1 MGDFLGSDLFPA
13 HFWCHLFLIP
23 DIKFSPVSDL
33 VACSFLDKS
42 SAILPLGVCFTSLVW
57 CSFPFVSE
65 FSPGHILLLT
75 SMILLV
81 HRALSSN
88 SSMALTV
95 HAAHLLHWLV
105 IYSFPPFIDKYA
117 IFLYKVES
125 TLNLVT
131 MSFTHLNF
139 PLSLI

>member
-42 SAILPLGVCFTSLVW
+42 SAILPLDVCFTSLVW

-75 SMILLV
+75 SVILLV

-105 IYSFPPFIDKYA
+105 FIL
-117 IFLYKVES
+117 FL
-125 TLNLVT
+125 LL
-131 MSFTHLNF
+131 
-139 PLSLI
+139 LINMPSSRIRLKARWTWWPCLLHTWISHSP